1 MHRERNSTRKRRRPH
16 LYVNLPVGRH
26 GRFPPPPPPRM
37 RGGSPITGLNRS
49 DHTVRGEGEG
59 KRRINIAE
67 LVALS
72 SSGDYSKL
80 AIIGVK
86 GRVTNDRPFFASEKN
101 VPSRVV
107 VSGYDNKIGGNGR

>member
-1 MHRERNSTRKRRRPH
+1 MHGNVTQRGKEGDLISMLIFPW
-16 LYVNLPVGRH
+16 VVGSLLFLLLECAR
-26 GRFPPPPPPRM
+26 
-37 RGGSPITGLNRS
+37 GSPITGLNRS

-72 SSGDYSKL
+72 SSDYSKL

-107 VSGYDNKIGGNGR
+107 VSRRGI

>member
-16 LYVNLPVGRH
+16 LYVNLPMGR
-26 GRFPPPPPPRM
+26 RCSWPFPSSSNA

-86 GRVTNDRPFFASEKN
+86 VGVTNDRPFFASEKN

-107 VSGYDNKIGGNGR
+107 VSRRGI

>member
-1 MHRERNSTRKRRRPH
+1 M
-16 LYVNLPVGRH
+16 
-26 GRFPPPPPPRM
+26 
-37 RGGSPITGLNRS
+37 
-49 DHTVRGEGEG
+49 RGEGEG

-86 GRVTNDRPFFASEKN
+86 VGVTNDRPFFASEKN

-107 VSGYDNKIGGNGR
+107 VSRRGI

>member
-1 MHRERNSTRKRRRPH
+1 MHGNVTQRGKEGDLISMLIFPW
-16 LYVNLPVGRH
+16 VVGSLLFLLLECAR
-26 GRFPPPPPPRM
+26 
-37 RGGSPITGLNRS
+37 GSPITGLNRS

-86 GRVTNDRPFFASEKN
+86 VGVTNDRPFFASEKN